1 MRAKIAVVVLVLTL
15 VAISRASS
23 IVVNVQSDPSI
34 QTFWGKFKTAV
45 NKGDKE
51 AVASMS
57 KFPVEMP
64 YGFPRIKTRAQLIK
78 RYRELFS
85 VQANALKCFGNA
97 MPKVNEE
104 DKNQFTV
111 GCKDKAGNEVVV
123 YGFGKTGG
131 VWKLIF
137 LDNIN
142 E

>member
-1 MRAKIAVVVLVLTL
+1 MRPK
-15 VAISRASS
+15 
-23 IVVNVQSDPSI
+23 IVVALLALSLMMAVRPTVAVTPQSDPSI
-34 QTFWGKFKTAV
+34 QPFWNKFKTAV

-57 KFPVEMP
+57 KFPIEMP
-64 YGFPRIKTRAQLIK
+64 YGFPKIKTKAQLIK

-85 VQANALKCFGNA
+85 VQANALKCFGDA
-97 MPKVNEE
+97 MPKVNDD
-104 DKNQFTV
+104 DKNRFTV

-123 YGFGKTGG
+123 YGFLKTAGG
-131 VWKLIF
+131 WKLIF

>member
-1 MRAKIAVVVLVLTL
+1 VGRA
-15 VAISRASS
+15 ASTS
-23 IVVNVQSDPSI
+23 APLQSDPSI
-34 QTFWGKFKTAV
+34 QTFWSKFKNAV
-45 NKGDKE
+45 TKGDKE

-64 YGFPRIKTRAQLIK
+64 YGFPKIRTKAQLIK

-85 VQANALKCFGNA
+85 VQANAVKCFAGA
-97 MPKVNEE
+97 MPKVNEQ

-123 YGFGKTGG
+123 YGFGKTAG

>member
-1 MRAKIAVVVLVLTL
+1 VGRA
-15 VAISRASS
+15 ASTS
-23 IVVNVQSDPSI
+23 APLQSDPSI
-34 QTFWGKFKTAV
+34 QTFWSKFKTAV
-45 NKGDKE
+45 TKGDKE
-51 AVASMS
+51 AVATMS

-64 YGFPRIKTRAQLIK
+64 YGFPKIRTKAQLIK

-85 VQANALKCFGNA
+85 VQANAVKCFGNA

-123 YGFGKTGG
+123 YGFGKTAGG
-131 VWKLIF
+131 WKLIF